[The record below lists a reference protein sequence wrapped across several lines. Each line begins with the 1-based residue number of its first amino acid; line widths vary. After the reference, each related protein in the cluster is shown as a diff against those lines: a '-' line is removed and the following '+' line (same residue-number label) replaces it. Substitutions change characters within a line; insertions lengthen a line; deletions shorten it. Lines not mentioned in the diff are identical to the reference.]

1 MEKNIDE
8 NQTTENTGQNENA
21 KETTATNS
29 NNDLNNEKFDEL
41 QKSLNETNDKL
52 LRVLA
57 EYDNFRK
64 RSQKEKASIYPEAV
78 ADTVAKFVPI
88 VDNFERALEQS
99 CNDAEYE
106 KGIKLIYDMLLSILN
121 DLGVEEIGTVGEEF
135 DANLHNAVMHI
146 EDENLGENVIAN
158 IMQKGYKIGDKVV
171 RFATV
176 TVAN

>member
-8 NQTTENTGQNENA
+8 KQAQNVETTENT
-21 KETTATNS
+21 ETISEVATE
-29 NNDLNNEKFDEL
+29 NNEATIDEL
-41 QKSLNETNDKL
+41 QNSLSETSDKL

-57 EYDNFRK
+57 EYDNYRK
-64 RSQKEKASIYPEAV
+64 RSQKEKDSIYPQAV
-78 ADTVAKFVPI
+78 SDTVARFIPI
-88 VDNFERALEQS
+88 IDNFERALEQS
-99 CNDAEYE
+99 CADAEYE
-106 KGIKLIYDMLLSILN
+106 KGIKLIYDMLSSILK

-135 DANLHNAVMHI
+135 DANLHNAVMHVD
-146 EDENLGENVIAN
+146 DENLGDNVIAS

>member
-8 NQTTENTGQNENA
+8 KQTTEQNENLN
-21 KETTATNS
+21 ETTATNS
-29 NNDLNNEKFDEL
+29 NNDNLDEI

-78 ADTVAKFVPI
+78 ADTVAKFIPI

-99 CNDAEYE
+99 CSDTEYE
-106 KGIKLIYDMLLSILN
+106 KGIKLIYDMLSNILN

-135 DANLHNAVMHI
+135 DANLHNAVMHV
-146 EDENLGENVIAN
+146 EDENLGENTIAN